1 MLVVELLAAWRR
13 QRADVGEPD
22 RTRYCCWPTDLD
34 HSATM
39 NHAKYLRFVNYA
51 QRQFWMRNGVWA
63 VCRKRSPPVRLV
75 VAASTLRVTR
85 PVARLSRRHAPP
97 RAYASLHSC
106 SREQVRCFER
116 FAVTTRLLAWDD
128 RAFFLQQTPRCM
140 AAHSRP
146 VDSGS
151 RPLVAS
157 GHRLAACAAHAPG
170 FRKKRRCRLA
180 ARRGALRSGHRP
192 RPRHTQRRHCRLTQT

>member
-1 MLVVELLAAWRR
+1 MAPETLVTSTAIAVGLSTLISLRCVGRKPLSAAALLAAVHCADIEFYLRMLVVELLAAWRR

-34 HSATM
+34 HSASM

-85 PVARLSRRHAPP
+85 PV
-97 RAYASLHSC
+97 
-106 SREQVRCFER
+106 RCFER

-146 VDSGS
+146 
-151 RPLVAS
+151 AS
-157 GHRLAACAAHAPG
+157 G
-170 FRKKRRCRLA
+170 
-180 ARRGALRSGHRP
+180 RRGTAA
-192 RPRHTQRRHCRLTQT
+192 

>member
-1 MLVVELLAAWRR
+1 MAPETLVTSTAIAVGLSTLISLRCVGRKPLSAAALLAAVHCADIEFYLRMLVVELLAAWRR

-34 HSATM
+34 HSASM

-116 FAVTTRLLAWDD
+116 FAVTTRL
-128 RAFFLQQTPRCM
+128 
-140 AAHSRP
+140 
-146 VDSGS
+146 
-151 RPLVAS
+151 
-157 GHRLAACAAHAPG
+157 
-170 FRKKRRCRLA
+170 
-180 ARRGALRSGHRP
+180 
-192 RPRHTQRRHCRLTQT
+192 

>member
-63 VCRKRSPPVRLV
+63 VCRKRS
-75 VAASTLRVTR
+75 
-85 PVARLSRRHAPP
+85 
-97 RAYASLHSC
+97 
-106 SREQVRCFER
+106 
-116 FAVTTRLLAWDD
+116 
-128 RAFFLQQTPRCM
+128 
-140 AAHSRP
+140 
-146 VDSGS
+146 
-151 RPLVAS
+151 
-157 GHRLAACAAHAPG
+157 RLAAGQALYERINDRPLHA
-170 FRKKRRCRLA
+170 R
-180 ARRGALRSGHRP
+180 
-192 RPRHTQRRHCRLTQT
+192 